1 MIFLTVG
8 TQLPFDRLCCAI
20 DEWAGENPSA
30 EIFGQIGPVVANP
43 KNFEAKEFV
52 SPLEFDELFQ
62 KAQVV
67 VAHAG
72 MGSILTA
79 LKFRK
84 PIIIFP
90 RRASL
95 GEHRNEH
102 QLATAKRFLGRPGVS
117 VAFDIPSLYRLLSN
131 LRSIKCNSAINAFAD
146 EQLLS
151 KVEKWISTGN

>member
-8 TQLPFDRLCCAI
+8 TQLSFDRLSRAI
-20 DEWAGENPSA
+20 DEWAGENPSI
-30 EIFGQIGPVVANP
+30 EIFGQIGPADYNP
-43 KNFEAKEFV
+43 RNFETKQFI
-52 SPLEFDELFQ
+52 SPSDFDELF
-62 KAQVV
+62 KNAELV

-102 QLATAKRFLGRPGVS
+102 QLATARRFMERPGVS
-117 VAFDIPSLYRLLSN
+117 VAINIPDLYRLLSN
-131 LRSIKCNSAINAFAD
+131 LRSIKCDSGINEFAD

-151 KVEKWISTGN
+151 KINKWISTCK